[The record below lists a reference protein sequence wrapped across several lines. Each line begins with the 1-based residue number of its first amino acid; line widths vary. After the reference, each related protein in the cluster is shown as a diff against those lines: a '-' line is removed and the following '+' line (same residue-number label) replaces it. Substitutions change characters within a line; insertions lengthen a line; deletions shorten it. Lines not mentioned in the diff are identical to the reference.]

1 MFADS
6 PADDLSD
13 CFDFTQTPP
22 PFQAIAAK
30 LDASHFLSET
40 RPPRGSRRRLS
51 PRSSTQRI
59 CIAAFCYSFLVVLC
73 NGKPMTTP
81 RSLTTR
87 LILRSLFALI
97 FVALFLFVPAGSLRY
112 WQGWVFMAML
122 FLPMP
127 ITSVYFLK
135 RDPQLVER
143 RLRTQEKSSEQKT
156 IIRWAQWV
164 AFGSLLIPGLD
175 YRFGWSRVPLWLTIL
190 SQVFVFAGYLIT
202 LWVMKENSFASRTVQ
217 VEEGQKVISTGPY
230 RLVRHPMYF
239 GAVLMLLFTPLA
251 LGSWWALPG
260 FLAVIPLIVLRL
272 LHEEKMLCS
281 DLPGYSDYC
290 LRTRSRLLPL
300 LW

>member
-1 MFADS
+1 MS
-6 PADDLSD
+6 
-13 CFDFTQTPP
+13 
-22 PFQAIAAK
+22 
-30 LDASHFLSET
+30 
-40 RPPRGSRRRLS
+40 
-51 PRSSTQRI
+51 
-59 CIAAFCYSFLVVLC
+59 
-73 NGKPMTTP
+73 TP

-87 LILRSLFALI
+87 LILRSLFAVI
-97 FVALFLFVPAGSLRY
+97 FVAVLLFIPAGSLGY
-112 WQGWVFMAML
+112 WQGWVFMALL

-143 RLRTQEKSSEQKT
+143 RLRTQEKISEQKT
-156 IIRWAQWV
+156 IIRWVQLV
-164 AFGSLLIPGLD
+164 AFGSSAIPGLD

-202 LWVMKENSFASRTVQ
+202 LWVMNENSFASRTVQ
-217 VEEGQKVISTGPY
+217 IEEGQRVISTGPY

-260 FLAVIPLIVLRL
+260 FLLVIPLIVLRL
-272 LHEEKMLCS
+272 LNEEKMLCR

>member
-1 MFADS
+1 
-6 PADDLSD
+6 
-13 CFDFTQTPP
+13 
-22 PFQAIAAK
+22 
-30 LDASHFLSET
+30 
-40 RPPRGSRRRLS
+40 
-51 PRSSTQRI
+51 
-59 CIAAFCYSFLVVLC
+59 
-73 NGKPMTTP
+73 MTAP

-87 LILRSLFALI
+87 LILRSFIAVL
-97 FVALFLFVPAGSLRY
+97 FVAALLFIPAGSLRY
-112 WQGWVFMAML
+112 WQGWVFMAIL

-143 RLRTQEKSSEQKT
+143 RLRTQERITEQQT
-156 IIRWAQWV
+156 IIRWAQLV
-164 AFGSLLIPGLD
+164 FFGSLLIPGLD
-175 YRFGWSRVPLWLTIL
+175 YRFSWSHVPLWLTIL
-190 SQVFVFAGYLIT
+190 SQLFVFAGYLIT

-239 GAVLMLLFTPLA
+239 GGVLMLLFTPLA

-260 FLAVIPLIVLRL
+260 FLLVIPLIVLRL
-272 LHEEKMLCS
+272 LNEEKMLVR

-290 LRTRSRLLPL
+290 LSTRSRLLPL

>member
-1 MFADS
+1 MS
-6 PADDLSD
+6 
-13 CFDFTQTPP
+13 
-22 PFQAIAAK
+22 
-30 LDASHFLSET
+30 
-40 RPPRGSRRRLS
+40 
-51 PRSSTQRI
+51 
-59 CIAAFCYSFLVVLC
+59 
-73 NGKPMTTP
+73 TP

-87 LILRSLFALI
+87 LILRCLFAVVFL
-97 FVALFLFVPAGSLRY
+97 AAFLFIPAGSLRY
-112 WQGWVFMAML
+112 WQGWALMALL

-127 ITSVYFLK
+127 FTSVYFLK

-143 RLRTQEKSSEQKT
+143 RLRTQETISEQKT
-156 IIRWAQWV
+156 IIRWVQLLVV
-164 AFGSLLIPGLD
+164 ASLLIPGLD

-190 SQVFVFAGYLIT
+190 SQVIVFAGSLIT

-217 VEEGQKVISTGPY
+217 VEEGHRVISTGPY

-239 GAVLMLLFTPLA
+239 GAILMFVFTPLA

-260 FLAVIPLIVLRL
+260 FLLVIPFLVLRL
-272 LHEEKMLCS
+272 LNEEKLLRR